1 MALSKAPAA
10 NIVKI
15 MIAAKLLGRL
25 RAGFANDRPPAQR
38 LPDPVCYVDPASLLA
53 PSALLRL
60 GTEYGGW
67 TIPADHGLGPDSVC
81 YMAGAGEDISF
92 DCEIARRF
100 GSRVTVL
107 DPTPRA
113 IAHFEQL
120 CRAVQAGQAFPING
134 SDTAFYTIGPAD
146 LARMRFLPFGL
157 FDADLE
163 QKFYLPRNPAH
174 VSCSTANLQGT
185 EDYFTAQCHTLRSIM
200 NGQADA
206 RVDLVKMDIEGAEY
220 AVIGDLVTSGPLP
233 RLLLVEFD
241 EIHSPQDADAPA
253 RIKRHIDMLAGA
265 GMRCFSID
273 GCNFSF
279 MRAAPPT
286 PVHA

>member
-1 MALSKAPAA
+1 
-10 NIVKI
+10 
-15 MIAAKLLGRL
+15 MIAAKILGRL
-25 RAGFANDRPPAQR
+25 RAGWAKNPASADLPPEAGR
-38 LPDPVCYVDPASLLA
+38 YVDPASLLA

-100 GSRVTVL
+100 GCRVTVL

-113 IAHFEQL
+113 VAHFEQL
-120 CRAVQAGQAFPING
+120 CRAVQAGHAFPING
-134 SDTAFYTIGPAD
+134 SATAFYALAPAD

-157 FDADLE
+157 SDADLE

-185 EDYFTAQCHTLRSIM
+185 DDYFTAQCHTLRTIM
-200 NGQADA
+200 NRQADA
-206 RVDLVKMDIEGAEY
+206 QVDLVKMDIEGAEY
-220 AVIGDLVTSGPLP
+220 AVIRDLVASGPLP

-241 EIHSPQDADAPA
+241 EIHSPQDAAAPT
-253 RIKRHIDMLAGA
+253 RIQRHIDMLTGA
-265 GMRCFSID
+265 GMRCFSVD
-273 GCNFSF
+273 GCNYSF
-279 MRAAPPT
+279 MRALAPAH
-286 PVHA
+286 VHV